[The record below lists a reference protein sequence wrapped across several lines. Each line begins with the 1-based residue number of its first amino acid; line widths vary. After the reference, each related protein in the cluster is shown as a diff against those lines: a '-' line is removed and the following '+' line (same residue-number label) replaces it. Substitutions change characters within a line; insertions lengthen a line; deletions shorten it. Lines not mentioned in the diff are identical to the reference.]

1 MRFLFDLITSIVLA
15 PFRLIRFIVA
25 DVLIFGVIGGMISLV
40 KGILRIIFRPFTLL
54 LIAAGAVVFFYATE
68 EQKKKAKALM
78 GM

>member
-40 KGILRIIFRPFTLL
+40 KGMFRIIFRPFTLL

>member
-40 KGILRIIFRPFTLL
+40 KGMLRIIFRPFTLL

>member
-40 KGILRIIFRPFTLL
+40 KGMLRIIFRPFPLL

>member
-40 KGILRIIFRPFTLL
+40 KGMLRIIFRPFILL

>member
-40 KGILRIIFRPFTLL
+40 KGILRIIFRPITLL